1 MTDEQLDLLRNTI
14 QREISYAIQENEGF
28 MWAFETAEECD
39 KLWET
44 LKETFKND

>member
-1 MTDEQLDLLRNTI
+1 MTDEQLDLLRRIIQSEIEYEFDSRERDVFYPNT
-14 QREISYAIQENEGF
+14 Y
-28 MWAFETAEECD
+28 CD